1 MLKKQFKE
9 RDVQRLRNLVTKK
22 YGDKTTQGVGYT
34 KVQEFHNEGD
44 IWEEDGRKWTI
55 KNGVKQ
61 NITKLDKAKKGIILP
76 LFCPSC
82 SKMMKPSLDKQWY
95 IMYNHC
101 FDCQVIF
108 ESNLRRKGEWEEYE
122 KNIFNADIEGLQKDF
137 QVWIEDQINESNSSY
152 VTEAG
157 DVENW
162 VGSSKSKLL
171 EAKAE
176 ALKYLESLK
185 KK

>member
-1 MLKKQFKE
+1 
-9 RDVQRLRNLVTKK
+9 
-22 YGDKTTQGVGYT
+22 
-34 KVQEFHNEGD
+34 
-44 IWEEDGRKWTI
+44 
-55 KNGVKQ
+55 
-61 NITKLDKAKKGIILP
+61 
-76 LFCPSC
+76 
-82 SKMMKPSLDKQWY
+82 MMKPSLDKQWY

-176 ALKYLESLK
+176 ALKYLERN
-185 KK
+185 

>member
-1 MLKKQFKE
+1 
-9 RDVQRLRNLVTKK
+9 
-22 YGDKTTQGVGYT
+22 
-34 KVQEFHNEGD
+34 
-44 IWEEDGRKWTI
+44 
-55 KNGVKQ
+55 
-61 NITKLDKAKKGIILP
+61 
-76 LFCPSC
+76 
-82 SKMMKPSLDKQWY
+82 MKPSLDKQWY